1 MMENF
6 SVVIFLLAVL
16 LSLYPLIDKLSLP
29 QPVFLVLI
37 GLLIGLIP
45 FFPNLALD
53 PDVIFLVVLPP
64 LLFDAATQ
72 TSWLDFKTNF
82 IQISTLGVS
91 LVFFTVVAVA
101 ITAHFVIPDFSWPLA
116 FLLGAIV
123 SPPDA
128 VASSGII
135 KGLGLN
141 KKVISILEGESLI
154 NDASALV
161 AYRYALIASIT
172 GGFIFWKAGL
182 QFLWTAGGG
191 IGIGLLLGYLLVLLH
206 KKINNYP
213 VIETGLSLLTP
224 YLSYLAA
231 EQLST
236 SGILAVVST
245 GILISWRSQEIFSY
259 ETRMQIKGVWETLI
273 FLINGFVFILIGLQ
287 LPNILKQLS
296 GYGFWELIIYGLA
309 IATSTIVIR
318 ILWVFASA
326 SMSSFIKRLKR
337 KSQVLQ
343 EETVNRI
350 FWKNVLVVSWTGT
363 RGMISMATA
372 LALPLTLLNGAPFVQ
387 RHLIIFLSF
396 VVVFITL
403 VVQGLSLPLLIRLLK
418 IKKSENHDMETKQL
432 QLSLLRS
439 TLYFIDHDCP
449 GVDETIK
456 RELIKKY
463 SSEMKLLIAEVNI
476 NGRIDDE
483 GDFLL
488 AQRNALQETLI
499 KIKEFQRD
507 LLSQLHKN
515 GEFSDIAVRE
525 VEKDMDIDELKLN
538 QTISKPG

>member
-16 LSLYPLIDKLSLP
+16 LSLYPLIDKLRLP

-245 GILISWRSQEIFSY
+245 GILISWHSQEIFSY

>member
-172 GGFIFWKAGL
+172 GSFIFWKAGL

-273 FLINGFVFILIGLQ
+273 FLMNGFVFILIGLQ

-515 GEFSDIAVRE
+515 GEFGDIAVRE

>member
-16 LSLYPLIDKLSLP
+16 LSLYPLIDKLRLP